1 MRTYTS
7 EFLRQLRDK
16 DNFIE
21 PTRTYFP
28 PWWKFWDKKVKTETS
43 FSGDF
48 IREYDQAGN
57 FTYFYR
63 KRSVLDA
70 GGFGSHHY
78 WEKLDLKTMIITSQ
92 PQPGVSRKIF
102 PNGKYEEIQ
111 ESNKVNIQKQV
122 FGTINLSGEIT
133 PYATALLKGG
143 ERIAFNWIKKNLKNE
158 DFWKRVVQSYPL
170 SLEEKE
176 TLLEKASR
184 DFKKRKRIPKT
195 EERLR
200 AFKDNE
206 NKARLDAHKES
217 YRETATREKYNELA
231 RRRAARRG
239 IGK

>member
-1 MRTYTS
+1 METYTS
-7 EFLRQLRDK
+7 EFLKQLQDK
-16 DNFIE
+16 GNFIA
-21 PTRTYFP
+21 PVKTFFP
-28 PWWKFWDKKVKTETS
+28 PWWKFWDRRIKTERS

-48 IREYDQAGN
+48 MREYDETGKII
-57 FTYFYR
+57 YLYR
-63 KRSVLDA
+63 KRSVLHS

-92 PQPGVSRKIF
+92 PQSGISRKIF

-111 ESNKVNIQKQV
+111 ETPEPNIQKLV
-122 FGTINLSGEIT
+122 FGTINLSGGTT
-133 PYATALLKGG
+133 PYAKAFFKNG
-143 ERIAFNWIKKNLKNE
+143 ERILFKWIRKNLKNE

-239 IGK
+239 VNK